1 MKIRLLLFEQILH
14 HHIASLNVP
23 LLALGS
29 VKLSQEC
36 IHNNTRGGPRP
47 THCVYSSVCGDQASM
62 RVWGLESVTKNLL
75 QKHFTVTNKQIR
87 YLNYGLTMVTA
98 LKSILQPTL

>member
-1 MKIRLLLFEQILH
+1 M
-14 HHIASLNVP
+14 LNVP

-36 IHNNTRGGPRP
+36 IHNNTPGGAVAGPL
-47 THCVYSSVCGDQASM
+47 CVQPSVCGDQASM
-62 RVWGLESVTKNLL
+62 RVWALESVTKNLL

-98 LKSILQPTL
+98 LKSIL